1 MNLNKCYEETAI
13 MIPKR
18 LFPQERD
25 WTCSIACLRSITS
38 SLKNI
43 GTECFIVENYNLK
56 PGPHYSK
63 DIKELNILKDFSV
76 EFGCDLRKDYE
87 LDKLY
92 SLLKDNYFVMVE
104 SIINYD
110 HWLVLLSYFP
120 NNSSNISDHQVLLYD
135 PYFNEIKIYRAEEFG
150 SMWISGEHYKNNIIK
165 DFIAVKFN
173 Q

>member
-38 SLKNI
+38 SPKNI

-76 EFGCDLRKDYE
+76 EFGCDLKKDYE
-87 LDKLY
+87 LDKQKYIEQKNLG
-92 SLLKDNYFVMVE
+92 
-104 SIINYD
+104 
-110 HWLVLLSYFP
+110 
-120 NNSSNISDHQVLLYD
+120 Q
-135 PYFNEIKIYRAEEFG
+135 FG
-150 SMWISGEHYKNNIIK
+150 FQENIIK
-165 DFIAVKFN
+165 II
-173 Q
+173 